1 MTLTLKRKP
10 ERTDASFRWTVPRV
24 HIWDS
29 GAHLSITYTALME
42 SLLLGWWC
50 QNLVTRNWWMWI
62 QVERTDGCC
71 SGRKESV
78 IFKVGGK
85 RDAVSWGRARLSR
98 WERLSRWYG
107 LLGLS
112 LEGWEGCDVHIW
124 LKKMVFHDKG
134 QRWAS
139 MLACG
144 QGWAWQQHLFL
155 RRKDGC
161 CALYYAHIKSPL
173 TDL

>member
-29 GAHLSITYTALME
+29 GAHLSVTYTVLME

-50 QNLVTRNWWMWI
+50 QNLGTRKWWMWI

-71 SGRKESV
+71 RGRKDSV

-85 RDAVSWGRARLSR
+85 DMPSHEARQGCPGETAFWGSALRDGKVVMCPSGWRR
-98 WERLSRWYG
+98 WFSVMRDKGEHPCW
-107 LLGLS
+107 
-112 LEGWEGCDVHIW
+112 LEGKAGHGSSTC
-124 LKKMVFHDKG
+124 FFG
-134 QRWAS
+134 
-139 MLACG
+139 
-144 QGWAWQQHLFL
+144 
-155 RRKDGC
+155 RRK
-161 CALYYAHIKSPL
+161 AAVHSIMH
-173 TDL
+173 T